1 MSKNIYKT
9 AQGQSIDID
18 NLRLVNESTIA
29 VGNMKVNARGD
40 QVAPDGEVIK
50 TRNELMK
57 EQYKLNSPV
66 VKTDKAKFAAK
77 AIKRGPGE
85 LASAVAK
92 EVKVEIAKPTATRS
106 EKNTLRGSLA
116 QSVAAPSTA
125 TPESTQSPIDDLQA
139 DLETI
144 KPKSTIKRI

>member
-1 MSKNIYKT
+1 
-9 AQGQSIDID
+9 
-18 NLRLVNESTIA
+18 
-29 VGNMKVNARGD
+29 
-40 QVAPDGEVIK
+40 
-50 TRNELMK
+50 MK

-85 LASAVAK
+85 LAAAVAK
-92 EVKVEIAKPTATRS
+92 EVKVEITKPAVTS
-106 EKNTLRGSLA
+106 PQKNTLRGSLA
-116 QSVAAPSTA
+116 QSVATPSAVT
-125 TPESTQSPIDDLQA
+125 TESAGSPIDDLQA